1 MNHRVFNISTGNVE
15 IDSKFPTETS
25 AFLGLDP
32 AKNVQFHSTG
42 ETEFVSLLLDGNR
55 TVYPLAKDSTPSAD
69 SIKDPQWVDLPPIGA
84 VGKKMINWIQSFLN
98 KLKQFSTTSY
108 YFSIICEASMK
119 CKRLKLKNRYQLL
132 TLIFKLFQVLVRTPC
147 PTSVPAKR
155 TKSRSSSCP
164 LFRKQS
170 CPRCCSATS
179 SLSRSWSPI

>member
-84 VGKKMINWIQSFLN
+84 VGKKSFLN
-98 KLKQFSTTSY
+98 KSQQFTTTSY

-119 CKRLKLKNRYQLL
+119 CKRL
-132 TLIFKLFQVLVRTPC
+132 
-147 PTSVPAKR
+147 
-155 TKSRSSSCP
+155 
-164 LFRKQS
+164 
-170 CPRCCSATS
+170 
-179 SLSRSWSPI
+179 

>member
-1 MNHRVFNISTGNVE
+1 MPKRVALQNQPGDEILAMTVDGQGIHAIVKNLSTNKMNHRVFNISTGNVE

-84 VGKKMINWIQSFLN
+84 VGK
-98 KLKQFSTTSY
+98 
-108 YFSIICEASMK
+108 
-119 CKRLKLKNRYQLL
+119 
-132 TLIFKLFQVLVRTPC
+132 
-147 PTSVPAKR
+147 
-155 TKSRSSSCP
+155 SS
-164 LFRKQS
+164 Q
-170 CPRCCSATS
+170 
-179 SLSRSWSPI
+179 PIK

>member
-15 IDSKFPTETS
+15 IDSKFPTETN

-84 VGKKMINWIQSFLN
+84 VGKKMI
-98 KLKQFSTTSY
+98 K
-108 YFSIICEASMK
+108 
-119 CKRLKLKNRYQLL
+119 
-132 TLIFKLFQVLVRTPC
+132 
-147 PTSVPAKR
+147 
-155 TKSRSSSCP
+155 
-164 LFRKQS
+164 
-170 CPRCCSATS
+170 
-179 SLSRSWSPI
+179 